1 MKNFVDLVQ
10 GMMLIKGVDDF
21 SLPGR
26 QQKEAAA
33 LFNAMVEQS
42 GLFLWD
48 SKRKPNPGENRLVI
62 GVNSVSRPDIA
73 LLDTL
78 RDWATPL
85 KQSGVRVEVFNGYSF
100 QSIDD
105 FEARIPGLGLVFHT
119 PVAGTWG
126 NERWEEKASGGDAW
140 FLIHD
145 YMEKVMHNAL
155 QKLIWETRKQSDLPV
170 EMVSA

>member
-10 GMMLIKGVDDF
+10 SMTLIKGVEDF

-26 QQKEAAA
+26 QQKQAA
-33 LFNAMVEQS
+33 LFDAMVEQS

-48 SKRKPNPGENRLVI
+48 SKRKPNSGENRLVV
-62 GVNSVSRPDIA
+62 GVNSVSRPDMA
-73 LLDTL
+73 LFNTL
-78 RDWATPL
+78 RDWAMPL
-85 KQSGVRVEVFNGYSF
+85 KQSGVRVEVFNVVSF
-100 QSIDD
+100 QSLAD
-105 FEARIPGLGLVFHT
+105 FEARMPGLGLVFHT
-119 PVAGTWG
+119 PVAGIWE
-126 NERWEEKASGGDAW
+126 NERWEEKASGGDAR

-170 EMVSA
+170 EVVSA